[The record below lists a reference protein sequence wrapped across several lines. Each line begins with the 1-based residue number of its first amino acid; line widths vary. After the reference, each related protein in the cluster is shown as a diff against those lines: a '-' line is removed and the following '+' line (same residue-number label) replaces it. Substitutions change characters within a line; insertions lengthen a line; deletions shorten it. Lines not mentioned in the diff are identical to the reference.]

1 MSILPSAHTVQFLGQ
16 LLDTKRSTL
25 APIEMTS
32 FKPKYSDVLNGE
44 RLERATP
51 ESVGVP
57 SKTIEKYLKKLKD
70 DKSINIHS
78 ILIARHGKII
88 CEATYGMSRLDVWK
102 HSFSACK
109 SVVSIAIG
117 MLIDDGALT
126 LDEKV
131 VNIFS
136 KETGPINKLKLK
148 DLTVKDL
155 LTMRSTVLFCE
166 ADVLCHEDWVKA
178 FMNAATK
185 GDVGKTFRYNSIN
198 TYMLSAIVH
207 RKTGRSL
214 TDFLDERLFSPLGIK
229 DYYFERCPKGIEK
242 GGWGLYIRPEDFAK
256 IGTLMVNK
264 GVYNG
269 KRFLSEEYVN
279 MAIMRH
285 VDAEKVSG
293 LFDYGYQIWSSRNGD
308 SFLFNGMLGQNVY
321 CFKNNGIV
329 IVSHAGNSAMFQESN
344 FFKYSN
350 EAFSLDFHEKID
362 ENECENRELNQYILN
377 LSDYTREVRK
387 PSLFHRILKPYD
399 TKNDYKKHFE
409 HLSGKTYKVA
419 SGHYQSVGLLPLII
433 QTVECSFSKGFNS
446 LGFFTDG
453 NGSPWLSY
461 CESDMEIKIP
471 LGFDKIEVF
480 DLPYKNDNY
489 KVAVRSRFAK
499 TEDDESVL
507 VISLD
512 FLETPSRRIIKI
524 YQSGEDEIRLFQTET
539 PNGDFLI
546 GIVDMFLSEFSE
558 NHIVN
563 SIYDKIGGDFLDYK
577 FDRMFSTTLTLKCE

>member
-1 MSILPSAHTVQFLGQ
+1 MSILPSAQFLGQ

-25 APIEMTS
+25 APIQMTS
-32 FKPKYSDVLNGE
+32 FKPKYNDVLSGE
-44 RLERATP
+44 VLERATP

-57 SKTIEKYLKKLKD
+57 SKVIENYLKKLRD

-78 ILIARHGKII
+78 ILIARRGKVI
-88 CEATYGMSRLDVWK
+88 CEASYGMSRLDVWK

-117 MLIDDGALT
+117 MLIDDGLLS

-148 DLTVKDL
+148 DLTVEDL

-166 ADVLCHEDWVKA
+166 ADVLCHDDWVKA

-185 GDVGKTFRYNSIN
+185 GDVGETFRYNSLN
-198 TYMLSAIVH
+198 TYMLSAIVN
-207 RKTGRSL
+207 RKTGRTL
-214 TDFLDERLFSPLGIK
+214 TDFLEERLFVPLGIK

-269 KRFLSEEYVN
+269 TRLLSEEYVK
-279 MAIMRH
+279 MATMQH
-285 VDAEKVSG
+285 VDAKKVSG
-293 LFDYGYQIWSSRNGD
+293 LFDYGYQIWSSRVGD
-308 SFLFNGMLGQNVY
+308 AFLFNGMLGQNVY

-350 EAFSLDFHEKID
+350 DAFSLDFEDAID
-362 ENECENRELNQYILN
+362 ENESDKRTLDQFISS
-377 LSDYTREVRK
+377 LSDYTNEDK
-387 PSLFHRILKPYD
+387 KTSFINRIFKSYD
-399 TKNDYKKHFE
+399 KNNVYKKHFE
-409 HLSGKTYKVA
+409 YLNGKTFSVA
-419 SGHYQSVGLLPLII
+419 SGHYQTVGLLPFII
-433 QTVECSFSKGFNS
+433 QTVEGSFSRGFKS
-446 LGFFTDG
+446 LKFYTDD
-453 NGSPWLSY
+453 NGKARVTYS
-461 CESDMEIKIP
+461 ESDVLIEIP
-471 LGFDKIEVF
+471 LGFDKIEVL
-480 DLPYKNDNY
+480 DIPYKNDNY
-489 KVAVRSRFAK
+489 RVAVKSKF
-499 TEDDESVL
+499 TTSEDDEPVL
-507 VISLD
+507 VITID

-524 YQSGEDEIRLFQTET
+524 YQNGENEIKLFQTET

-546 GIVDMFLSEFSE
+546 GIADMFLSEFPE

-563 SIYDKIGGDFLDYK
+563 SIYEKIGSDFLDYK
-577 FDRMFSTTLTLKCE
+577 FDRMFNTSLILKQE